1 MKHLFLTSQVQHVAH
16 SIGSKIS
23 DDIKKKSVFII
34 TPVKGKPNS
43 DLNWH
48 RKNLERMQDNGF
60 HFDMYDIADKTETD
74 IVKDLSGYLCMY
86 VEGGSSPY
94 MLQEAQKNN
103 FGNYVKERVEAGM
116 IYISTSAGSIIAGPQ
131 LPPYARDD
139 RFVQPPLS
147 SYIGFNLVNF
157 TVIPH
162 WGSQE
167 FGRKYLGGRIESI
180 YSEQMPPFI
189 FLADHQYVEVKD
201 DWCQIVDLPA
211 GRQA

>member
-1 MKHLFLTSQVQHVAH
+1 MKRLFLTSQVQYVAQ

-23 DDIKKKSVFII
+23 DKIKQKSVFIM
-34 TPVKGKPNS
+34 TPLKGKPGA
-43 DLNWH
+43 DLSWH
-48 RKNLERMQDNGF
+48 HKNMENMQSSGF
-60 HFDMYDIADKTETD
+60 HFDMYDIANKTED
-74 IVKDLSGYLCMY
+74 EIHSDLSKYLCLY

-94 MLQEAQKNN
+94 LLQESQKNN
-103 FGNYVKERVEAGM
+103 FGNYIKERVGKGM
-116 IYISTSAGSIIAGPQ
+116 VYISTSAGSIIAGPE

-147 SYIGFNLVNF
+147 DYKGYNLVNF

-167 FGRKYLGGRIESI
+167 FRSKYLGGRVEKI

-189 FLADHQYVEVKD
+189 FLTDNQYVEVTD
-201 DWCQIVDLPA
+201 DWYKIVDVTKE
-211 GRQA
+211 